1 MAIDAVSNYSV
12 GLQQT
17 PKASLKSQQSFT
29 SKPEVDEEK
38 SNATKYMIGATALA
52 AVIGLGIAGY
62 KGKLG
67 KGIQEFLG
75 GAEKAVKDGAQ
86 NASES
91 TGSASKPM
99 TEGAEQATQK
109 AEEVPIS
116 AGKPANPILKG
127 EEAVN
132 KYNEYFKSQGLDNVV
147 FIPKNDTDKVI
158 LIKKDKDGGYVKKI
172 FNKEDFQINTVA
184 DANYYF
190 LENSIP
196 AEASVY
202 ISRSKDGQKIMEK
215 TSLNGIKTTIE
226 KDVYEDGTK
235 TVSSLVKDPVSN
247 RKYEKN
253 SDFDSAGNVVDVYE
267 RVYEPKSKL
276 IIKNSEAGF
285 AEAKK
290 EVLEKLKKGVE
301 EPRKVEEFK
310 FVPKNNS
317 DQTVVIKKSG
327 KTGYSKQIFSNDSS
341 EELSS
346 VRLEKY
352 DSGAGNV
359 EKIAKNGTKTTI
371 RRSPITGGGIQV
383 STNVSKDD
391 YVYRKSVTIDKDK
404 KVVRVEENVMTPD
417 ILLNSSDSGFAE
429 AKKEVLAKLREGLNW
444 SDEPI
449 RKTPQA

>member
-1 MAIDAVSNYSV
+1 
-12 GLQQT
+12 
-17 PKASLKSQQSFT
+17 
-29 SKPEVDEEK
+29 
-38 SNATKYMIGATALA
+38 
-52 AVIGLGIAGY
+52 
-62 KGKLG
+62 
-67 KGIQEFLG
+67 
-75 GAEKAVKDGAQ
+75 
-86 NASES
+86 
-91 TGSASKPM
+91 
-99 TEGAEQATQK
+99 
-109 AEEVPIS
+109 
-116 AGKPANPILKG
+116 
-127 EEAVN
+127 
-132 KYNEYFKSQGLDNVV
+132 
-147 FIPKNDTDKVI
+147 
-158 LIKKDKDGGYVKKI
+158 
-172 FNKEDFQINTVA
+172 
-184 DANYYF
+184 
-190 LENSIP
+190 
-196 AEASVY
+196 
-202 ISRSKDGQKIMEK
+202 MEK

-317 DQTVVIKKSG
+317 DQTVVIKKSD

-371 RRSPITGGGIQV
+371 KRSPITGGILV
-383 STNVSKDD
+383 STNVSKDN

-404 KVVRVEENVMTPD
+404 KVVRVEESVMSPD

>member
-1 MAIDAVSNYSV
+1 MAIGAISNYSI

-17 PKASLKSQQSFT
+17 PKVSLKSQQSFT

-91 TGSASKPM
+91 TGSASKPL

-116 AGKPANPILKG
+116 AGKPANPTLKG

-235 TVSSLVKDPVSN
+235 TVFSLVKDPVSN

-253 SDFDSAGNVVDVYE
+253 SDFDSAGNVVNVYE
-267 RVYEPKSKL
+267 RVYEPKFKL

-352 DSGAGNV
+352 DSGADNV

-371 RRSPITGGGIQV
+371 RRSPITGGGIRV
-383 STNVSKDD
+383 STNVSKDN

-404 KVVRVEENVMTPD
+404 KVVKVEENVMSPD

>member
-62 KGKLG
+62 NGKLG

-132 KYNEYFKSQGLDNVV
+132 KCNEYFKSQGLDNVA
-147 FIPKNDTDKVI
+147 FIPKNDPDKVI
-158 LIKKDKDGGYVKKI
+158 VIEK
-172 FNKEDFQINTVA
+172 
-184 DANYYF
+184 
-190 LENSIP
+190 
-196 AEASVY
+196 
-202 ISRSKDGQKIMEK
+202 SKDYFAKYVYNKNDFKTWEDRDKAIYSAVLNNYSGRSVLNKRFSNNSTIRIERERTMDNGNKI
-215 TSLNGIKTTIE
+215 IQ
-226 KDVYEDGTK
+226 
-235 TVSSLVKDPVSN
+235 VSSVLKSSDGDWLGRATFYDVAENGRKINPEVDECVKVRGKS
-247 RKYEKN
+247 RQY
-253 SDFDSAGNVVDVYE
+253 SADE
-267 RVYEPKSKL
+267 D
-276 IIKNSEAGF
+276 IT
-285 AEAKK
+285 EAKK
-290 EVLEKLKKGVE
+290 E
-301 EPRKVEEFK
+301 F
-310 FVPKNNS
+310 F
-317 DQTVVIKKSG
+317 
-327 KTGYSKQIFSNDSS
+327 
-341 EELSS
+341 
-346 VRLEKY
+346 
-352 DSGAGNV
+352 
-359 EKIAKNGTKTTI
+359 
-371 RRSPITGGGIQV
+371 
-383 STNVSKDD
+383 
-391 YVYRKSVTIDKDK
+391 
-404 KVVRVEENVMTPD
+404 
-417 ILLNSSDSGFAE
+417 
-429 AKKEVLAKLREGLNW
+429 AKLREGLNW